1 MNIKELVII
10 GMVAGL
16 LLVGSQNSTG
26 REISETLVSVYQ
38 QKKDTLKLP
47 ETVTKEE
54 IENFRDHN
62 NLTGHAGGPEYS
74 KGRRARQKIK
84 EHYRNEMRRF
94 SNEIDRGMKFK
105 YNPKLLEQAWTLTL
119 HKSGHITADQAK
131 TVLLGLKKM
140 ETGGEDNLRK
150 FVDEN
155 HASIPYFGRTKHE
168 PQPKY
173 DIREKQL
180 DVIDSIHSLL
190 SILLN
195 AAEKHSET
203 IMPGMTHMAH
213 AQPTT
218 YGAYLLAL
226 HDQISR
232 GLEYLEL
239 AYKHTNI
246 NNGGVGAMS
255 GAGFYVDRDYMSE
268 ILGFD
273 ETIDLTYD
281 AEPGQDYVISTLNA
295 LSNIML
301 SVGRTAMD
309 HSIWGME
316 TLGTHLLEAG
326 SSSFMPQK
334 AHSGSEWEYIRINVN
349 NVLAASNLGVL
360 ALNKEPIMD
369 ILTTYQAGYR
379 SPNIGALGALI
390 ETEMT
395 LGMLR
400 YDIENIRVNKE
411 KLLQQTIEGWGSITD
426 LVTKLVFDKGYGVR
440 QAHRICAVMV
450 RVARVHRNN
459 LKPYEITGEMLDE
472 AARLSNDP
480 EPHLTTEELR
490 EIMDPV
496 KFIERHNNKGEPNPK
511 ETVRM
516 INKRREQLKISEQ
529 RQKLRRGRVEAGF
542 EKLRAEIDKVIKS
555 N

>member
-1 MNIKELVII
+1 MNYFKYFLII
-10 GMVAGL
+10 LMLCIIENSQAGNP
-16 LLVGSQNSTG
+16 GN
-26 REISETLVSVYQ
+26 IHNPP
-38 QKKDTLKLP
+38 KDTLKLP
-47 ETVTKEE
+47 ESITKEE
-54 IENFRDHN
+54 LESFKDHS
-62 NLTGHAGGPEYS
+62 NLYGHAGGPEFT
-74 KGRRARQKIK
+74 KGMRARQKIN
-84 EHYRNEMRRF
+84 EHYRNEIRRF

-119 HKSGHITADQAK
+119 YKSGHITADQAK

-140 ETGGEDNLRK
+140 KVGGEHNLRK
-150 FVDEN
+150 YVDEN

-180 DVIDSIHSLL
+180 DVIDSIHSLQTT
-190 SILLN
+190 LLN
-195 AAEKHSET
+195 AAEKHAKT

-273 ETIDLTYD
+273 ETIDLTYG

-309 HSIWGME
+309 HGIWGME
-316 TLGTHLLEAG
+316 TLGTHLLPAG
-326 SSSFMPQK
+326 ASSFMPHK

-400 YDIENIRVNKE
+400 YDIENIRVDKE

-426 LVTKLVFDKGYGVR
+426 LVTKLVFDEGYGVR

-450 RVARVHRNN
+450 RIARIHRNN
-459 LKPYEITGEMLDE
+459 LKPYEITGKMLDE
-472 AARLSNDP
+472 AALLTNDP
-480 EPHLTTEELR
+480 EPNLTTEELQ
-490 EIMDPV
+490 EILDPV
-496 KFIERHNNKGEPNPK
+496 KFIERHKYKGEPNPE

-516 INKRREQLKISEQ
+516 VDERREQLRESEQ
-529 RQKLRRGRVEAGF
+529 QQKLRRGKVETGYK
-542 EKLRAEIDKVIKS
+542 KLRDEIDKILE
-555 N
+555 